1 MTDLVTRVRT
11 RATVLQPEIELLV
24 MRAAL
29 ACRYPNP
36 GMIYRELV
44 RRVGDDAL
52 GIFVGHENA
61 SPGAMGLARHSETAT
76 YGTQRHASA
85 DNGTALAGTASVS
98 GSQISPLQ
106 NRGYIKSSARN
117 DRCMALVVAM
127 LPDSPLMMA
136 PQCPIVYSRGS
147 RMLIRHVGERMRE
160 WVMAAGYDRVLS
172 VSLTHSAAA
181 WARSFRWL
189 GEHKTL
195 GTMIE
200 VRF

>member
-1 MTDLVTRVRT
+1 LTDLVTRVRT
-11 RATVLQPEIELLV
+11 RATVLRPEIELLV

-36 GMIYRELV
+36 GLIYRELV
-44 RRVGDDAL
+44 RRVGEDGL

-61 SPGAMGLARHSETAT
+61 SPMT
-76 YGTQRHASA
+76 
-85 DNGTALAGTASVS
+85 
-98 GSQISPLQ
+98 
-106 NRGYIKSSARN
+106 
-117 DRCMALVVAM
+117 LVVAI